1 MKHPHHPSR
10 KPTKLPNSAEFGFLD
25 WIGLERSPNFQN
37 ATWVGAVV
45 GGCVGLLAIALVVA
59 GVAALIQFLNAVLLS
74 SPDHEAIRNIGLAVV
89 AIMGAPFVVWRAA
102 VAQKQADIGEQSHIT
117 DQINKAVSGLG
128 VEKTVDRIGRPIKIY
143 IGDSKTVT
151 QLVDDPNKFEMK
163 PRSIERSR
171 YWDQTSWNDPV
182 TGLEEF
188 VGLHIEIETWPEEKT
203 DIEWQSTPLKLDENA
218 AIASYGDWTVFSETT
233 PNIEVRVG
241 AIYALERICQD
252 SPRDHIR
259 IMEILTAYIRENTPV
274 ASLSPTIEPIDP
286 KRPRADIQAALD
298 VVGRRSAEL
307 VALEHTKQ
315 FRLDLRQSDL
325 SWANFAN
332 GCFDGAHLSGCRL
345 EAANFR
351 NTSLRGARLQGS
363 LLNFADFFNADL
375 CGALLDHATLRRSDP
390 RRGSITQ
397 ARELRGMSVAGADL
411 SSVGH
416 LRVSEVH
423 APTFGTKD
431 TILAQGLAD
440 KFNASLDDIDQYV
453 YIAHGNIVK
462 DEHDVLQRLK
472 ATAFYGWSPFTSD
485 DLATNNLRS
494 ELWNAL
500 GLVGF
505 PFRDE

>member
-1 MKHPHHPSR
+1 MKHPY
-10 KPTKLPNSAEFGFLD
+10 KLPCRSKKSLGVVESRFLD
-25 WIGLERSPNFQN
+25 WIGLERLPSFEN
-37 ATWVGAVV
+37 AAWFGPIVGV
-45 GGCVGLLAIALVVA
+45 CLGLLAMALVVA
-59 GVAALIQFLNAVLLS
+59 GVATLIQFLSIVLLNS
-74 SPDHEAIRNIGLAVV
+74 SEHEAIRNIGLAVV
-89 AIMGAPFVVWRAA
+89 AVLGAPFVVWRAA

-128 VEKTVDRIGRPIKIY
+128 VEKTADRIGRPIKIY
-143 IGDSKTVT
+143 VGESETIT
-151 QLVDDPNKFEMK
+151 QLVDNPDTFEMK
-163 PRSIERSR
+163 PRSIERAR
-171 YWDQTSWNDPV
+171 YWDQTSLNHPE
-182 TGLEEF
+182 TGCEEF
-188 VGLHIEIETWPEEKT
+188 EGLHIVIETWQEERT
-203 DIEWQSTPLKLDENA
+203 EIEWQSTPLKLDDGA
-218 AIASYGDWTVFSETT
+218 AIASYGDWTVFSETA

-259 IMEILTAYIRENTPV
+259 IMEILTAYIRENSPV
-274 ASLSPTIEPIDP
+274 ANLSPTVEPIEP
-286 KRPRADIQAALD
+286 KSPRTDIQAALD
-298 VVGRRSAEL
+298 VVGRRSAKL
-307 VALEHTKQ
+307 VALEHSKR
-315 FRLDLRQSDL
+315 FRLDLRRSDL

-332 GCFDGAHLSGCRL
+332 GCFDGAQLSGCRL

-351 NTSLRGARLQGS
+351 NASLRGARLQGA
-363 LLNFADFFNADL
+363 LLNFADFFSADL
-375 CGALLDHATLRRSDP
+375 CGALLDHATLGRSDP

-416 LRVSEVH
+416 LRVSEVD

-431 TILAQGLAD
+431 TILAPALAE
-440 KFNASLDDIDQYV
+440 KFKANLDDIDQYV
-453 YIAHGNIVK
+453 FIARGNIVE

-485 DLATNNLRS
+485 DLATNSLRS